1 MSLWDIAN
9 SLEDVGVGLHQL
21 LNLLQIYDECI
32 EDELEFVAKHT
43 SDGTVRY
50 LIDRYDLLRSL
61 LEVMQSHARDT
72 AEILQKQID
81 SICAA
86 AKKEQQ
92 AEA

>member
-50 LIDRYDLLRSL
+50 LIDR
-61 LEVMQSHARDT
+61 
-72 AEILQKQID
+72 
-81 SICAA
+81 
-86 AKKEQQ
+86 
-92 AEA
+92 

>member
-21 LNLLQIYDECI
+21 RNLLQIYDERI

-43 SDGTVRY
+43 GDGTVRY
-50 LIDRYDLLRSL
+50 FIDRYDLLRSL
-61 LEVMQSHARDT
+61 LEVVQSHARDT

-86 AKKEQQ
+86 AKEEKG
-92 AEA
+92 ASA